1 MPRTTEEI
9 LAHAGELARRFE
21 EAEPDPERIRDAT
34 TLRELA
40 RAFERRARAEA
51 DLASAVA
58 TARADGHTWAAI
70 GAMLGTSGEA
80 ARQRY
85 GPVAPAAPPRKSAAK
100 RTAGTVRGQRMLD
113 VLKSPGASKAAGAVR
128 GAQRKPRRR
137 ADA

>member
-1 MPRTTEEI
+1 MPRTAEEI
-9 LAHAGELARRFE
+9 LAHASELAKRF
-21 EAEPDPERIRDAT
+21 EAEPDPDQIRDAT

-85 GPVAPAAPPRKSAAK
+85 GPRDSNAASPPRTGHTGEVRHFHDKIVRAESDDKERK
-100 RTAGTVRGQRMLD
+100 RA
-113 VLKSPGASKAAGAVR
+113 
-128 GAQRKPRRR
+128 
-137 ADA
+137 